1 MAMNLFGSSLEEIQT
16 RAKQQAEVRRVRAM
30 QQAAQ
35 QGASPINTAMAGFG
49 NQIGTRLFGGDQPS
63 EADKLRALSE
73 EDITANMM
81 QYGLDTP
88 AKAIKASN
96 LAFQAGH
103 LEMGMKLQQYAR
115 SIAPKAFAY
124 NDQQEINKTLYSTRI
139 KTTPDDMP
147 SLMDLGINTTEL
159 FGFTEDQSDDAS
171 QAQLN
176 SVLTRLGNGA
186 KEQAIAEQ
194 FTKDPTTQFKAAP
207 ESDYYYIRQAM
218 ALANKTGVLDDLFKD
233 GRLNTGRLPSFK
245 EMKAKEIQID
255 RRDAARGV
263 YDETAVQ
270 FTPQPDGF
278 RTSNLK
284 KGSLDG
290 LMQGTVT
297 PNDLITQQLEDG
309 LIKEEAA
316 DYRRGKYAWMQAN
329 PEITKAWVND
339 NNNKQDLLDS
349 KKAEA
354 LQLAQNS
361 GDEDAWFN
369 YWDTLDTEKFLGKL
383 IPLKVSAVP
392 NKYDIE
398 AKKLAQKNSDDKR
411 NKWRIDINTGESL

>member
-147 SLMDLGINTTEL
+147 SLMDLGLNTTEL
-159 FGFTEDQSDDAS
+159 FGFTQDQSDDAS

-194 FTKDPTTQFKAAP
+194 FTKDPTTQFKTAP

-263 YDETAVQ
+263 YDETAVE
-270 FTPQPDGF
+270 FTPQPKNYRISDIEPE
-278 RTSNLK
+278 
-284 KGSLDG
+284 SLNG
-290 LMQGTVT
+290 LMEGTVT
-297 PNDLITQQLEDG
+297 PSDLITQQLEGG
-309 LIKEEAA
+309 LITDEAA

-329 PEITKAWVND
+329 PEIAQAWVND

-354 LQLAQNS
+354 L
-361 GDEDAWFN
+361 
-369 YWDTLDTEKFLGKL
+369 
-383 IPLKVSAVP
+383 
-392 NKYDIE
+392 
-398 AKKLAQKNSDDKR
+398 
-411 NKWRIDINTGESL
+411 